1 FQLLFTFSFEPH
13 YSVDRPLF
21 GSLFT
26 LLLPACLLVR
36 GKRRLLLGI
45 LVTCSALGFW
55 ASSYLVDRYLQTF
68 VSMFVAVTAAL
79 IIRVWQA
86 GLIARVAVTMLVAVH
101 MVWSSD
107 ALFCSG
113 YERIADSIS
122 LIRSGY
128 EGKAARRFDR
138 YLSDTRALDKR
149 LPKDAVLLFHNTRLA
164 LGVNRRVYQ
173 DLPGYQSLISYRGIQ
188 NARQLVA
195 LYRSLGIT
203 HIVHE
208 RGKWKA
214 LTRQEEV

>member
-1 FQLLFTFSFEPH
+1 FLLFTARRHVGRALWLGPLLIIVVSLVVSSPHFLKNWIFYNNPVYPYLTSFFSASYPLQPETAASVSNMWMERSLRPEGTLWTRLGDMFQLLFTFSFAPH
-13 YSVDRPLF
+13 YSVGRPLF

-86 GLIARVAVTMLVAVH
+86 GLIARVAVTMLVAVQ

-107 ALFCSG
+107 ALFYSG
-113 YERIADSIS
+113 YDRIADSIS
-122 LIRSGY
+122 LIRS
-128 EGKAARRFDR
+128 
-138 YLSDTRALDKR
+138 
-149 LPKDAVLLFHNTRLA
+149 
-164 LGVNRRVYQ
+164 
-173 DLPGYQSLISYRGIQ
+173 
-188 NARQLVA
+188 
-195 LYRSLGIT
+195 
-203 HIVHE
+203 
-208 RGKWKA
+208 
-214 LTRQEEV
+214 